1 MKKSTYYFSHD
12 YHARSDGKLIK
23 VMMKHG
29 VEGIGIYW
37 CLIEMLYENE
47 GIISTDEYER
57 ISFEL
62 RTNVERITSMIHDF
76 GLFQNDGKFFWS
88 ESVNRRIEHLKNK
101 SIKARESVNLR
112 WKRKENTNVLQS
124 NNDSNTIKYNEIKSN
139 EIKSN
144 NIKVNNNN
152 NDNNIELSKD
162 NSLHK
167 SFIAEYDLFFN
178 SYFGFKPNY
187 TAADFKAV
195 KLLIKY
201 FNSNTN
207 GDESKSLDAWK
218 IVLKNWDNLSDFYKQ
233 KSTLREINSNI
244 TKILIEIK
252 SNQKK
257 ENAPIGNIN
266 KQYHDLIERIKKN
279 G

>member
-12 YHARSDGKLIK
+12 YHARNDGKLVK
-23 VMMKHG
+23 AMMKHG
-29 VEGIGIYW
+29 VTGIGIYW

-47 GIISTDEYER
+47 GIISVDEYER

-62 RTNVERITSMIHDF
+62 RTNVDSITSIIHDF
-76 GLFQNDGKFFWS
+76 GLFENDGKFFWS

-112 WKRKENTNVLQS
+112 WKRKENTNVLQT

-144 NIKVNNNN
+144 KIKVNKIKENKGV
-152 NDNNIELSKD
+152 ELSED

-167 SFIAEYDLFFN
+167 TFIAEYDLFFN
-178 SYFGFKPNY
+178 SFFGFKPNY
-187 TAADFKAV
+187 IAADFKAV
-195 KLLIKY
+195 KTLIKY
-201 FNSNTN
+201 LNDNTGN
-207 GDESKSLDAWK
+207 DEQKTLDAWK
-218 IVLKNWDNLSDFYKQ
+218 YILNNWNTLSDFYKQ
-233 KSTLREINSNI
+233 KATLREIGSNI
-244 TKILIEIK
+244 TKIMIELKNNHNKK
-252 SNQKK
+252 SEPMGK
-257 ENAPIGNIN
+257 IN
-266 KQYHDLIERIKKN
+266 KQYHDLIEKIKRN